1 MSFSIQIAA
10 LQIAVEFD
18 FKQLFRSFGRDRL
31 GQPLLGHRS
40 DEKSQLNQYGASYDC
55 TKW

>member
-18 FKQLFRSFGRDRL
+18 FVQPFRSFGRDRL
-31 GQPLLGHRS
+31 GQPLRGRRS
-40 DEKSQLNQYGASYDC
+40 DEKSQLNQYRASYDYA
-55 TKW
+55 KW